1 MPKLYYDKNRHPLY
15 RSDYPII
22 HDNDMPRESQGP
34 YEGTIPREQI
44 IPKETVY
51 SLDEFNERVK
61 AAPEK
66 EPKESRLK
74 KLFLRPLISIIILGT
89 AFAASYGLDPFGSDF
104 LNKTYTVMTDAIAQI
119 KENPPETSD
128 TQEPVSDDTA
138 ADTENQPVTSGEE
151 ATDLEPSDEDA
162 DIFPTLGN
170 LNPDF
175 AGDYAWSGDGSE
187 EYVRF
192 LGSGE
197 SNYTYLVKGS
207 AWDTYDPS
215 GKLSASVAGAS
226 YDRGTN
232 TLTLSGFYAGALDI
246 NLMGNGFTIN
256 LSGDNRIDN
265 ISIWGA
271 MYGGSVTFT
280 GDGSLTVSNG
290 ILLNCEGS
298 ESCMMVKKGVTL
310 DLYGE
315 PPIIIGDST
324 MKETLYL
331 SKSLKVTGGT
341 LTLSNENEF
350 DGKKMYTYQFLDDN
364 GKESDHIKI
373 EPKK

>member
-1 MPKLYYDKNRHPLY
+1 MPKLYYNKTGHPLY
-15 RSDYPII
+15 RTDYPII
-22 HDNDMPRESQGP
+22 HDNDMPRELKTP
-34 YEGTIPREQI
+34 REGTIPREHL

-51 SLDEFNERVK
+51 SLDEFNECVK
-61 AAPEK
+61 AVTEK
-66 EPKESRLK
+66 EPKSNRLK
-74 KLFLRPLISIIILGT
+74 KLFLRPLMSIIVLGT
-89 AFAASYGLDPFGSDF
+89 AFAASYGIDPFGNDF
-104 LNKTYTVMTDAIAQI
+104 LNKTYSVMTNAIAQI
-119 KENPPETSD
+119 TEEPSETSD
-128 TQEPVSDDTA
+128 TPQEITTDTASNTNTDDTSSQA
-138 ADTENQPVTSGEE
+138 EETE
-151 ATDLEPSDEDA
+151 LETSDED
-162 DIFPTLGN
+162 DDVFPTLGN

-197 SNYTYLVKGS
+197 SSYTYLVKGS

-232 TLTLSGFYAGALDI
+232 TLTLSGFYAGVLDV

-256 LSGDNRIDN
+256 LEGDNRIDN
-265 ISIWGA
+265 ISVWGA

-280 GDGSLTVSNG
+280 GNGSLTVSNG
-290 ILLNCEGS
+290 IGLNCEGS

-315 PPIIIGDST
+315 PPIFIGDST

-350 DGKKMYTYQFLDDN
+350 EGKKMYTYQFMDDG
-364 GKESDHIKI
+364 GKESTHIKI
-373 EPKK
+373 EPKE